1 MALKGN
7 KLVVVI
13 DDELPFFKMID
24 RFNPLTG
31 PEGSN
36 VSYHH

>member
-13 DDELPFFKMID
+13 DGELPFFKWV
-24 RFNPLTG
+24 
-31 PEGSN
+31 
-36 VSYHH
+36 VSCFIFKV